1 MRFHIYEQI
10 HILLLI
16 WRIGIIFFYFIFQ
29 VLSEGWAHPLK
40 GFMREQEFLQCQH
53 FNCLIENG
61 EVVIVQVLKSTY
73 FDYIH

>member
-29 VLSEGWAHPLK
+29 VLSEGWGHPLK

-61 EVVIVQVLKSTY
+61 EVVIVKVLKSTY
-73 FDYIH
+73 FNYIH